1 MPLSSLLK
9 SFPFDSIPAG
19 LAILSLAVT
28 IGLAIGS
35 IRVRGVRLGVA
46 GVLFAAL
53 AFGQIGLSVDAK
65 VLQFLRDFALILFM
79 YTIGLQV
86 GPGFVASLRAE
97 GLRLNLL
104 AVATLILGA
113 IMSWAIGHALPRA
126 TAPGVYAGAFTTTPG
141 LAAAQEALR
150 RAPSANGAGED
161 LAARAGLAYS
171 ITYPFGVVGPVLVI
185 IALRRVF
192 GIKIE
197 DERKSLA
204 AEEEKRR
211 PPIEVVDFE
220 VTEPAHAG
228 HFLRDHPLLREH
240 GIVFSRMLRD
250 NLVTVPTAD
259 TKIQVGDIFRA
270 VGPRPRLH
278 HVVSTMGRRSDK
290 NLGEISGDIK
300 RAEMV
305 VTNPQ
310 VLRRHR
316 QEGSRRNRHRRA
328 KPPSVESAACPDPL

>member
-1 MPLSSLLK
+1 MPLASLLRY
-9 SFPFDSIPAG
+9 FPSDSIPAG

-28 IGLAIGS
+28 IGLAIGA
-35 IRVRGVRLGVA
+35 IRIRGVRLGVA

-113 IMSWAIGHALPRA
+113 ILSWAIAPALPRA
-126 TAPGVYAGAFTTTPG
+126 TAPGVYAA
-141 LAAAQEALR
+141 
-150 RAPSANGAGED
+150 
-161 LAARAGLAYS
+161 
-171 ITYPFGVVGPVLVI
+171 
-185 IALRRVF
+185 
-192 GIKIE
+192 
-197 DERKSLA
+197 
-204 AEEEKRR
+204 
-211 PPIEVVDFE
+211 
-220 VTEPAHAG
+220 

-278 HVVSTMGRRSDK
+278 HVISTMG
-290 NLGEISGDIK
+290 
-300 RAEMV
+300 
-305 VTNPQ
+305 
-310 VLRRHR
+310 
-316 QEGSRRNRHRRA
+316 
-328 KPPSVESAACPDPL
+328 